1 MALHSLDRPKAD
13 QLLREIDAFCL
24 KRQKSNRKLAK
35 DVAAWVETAMKIN
48 ADKQQARSG
57 GPHGAMR
64 AEDVDIDMDFDDEED
79 G

>member
-1 MALHSLDRPKAD
+1 MALQPLDRPKAD

-35 DVAAWVETAMKIN
+35 DVAAWVETAMKI
-48 ADKQQARSG
+48 S
-57 GPHGAMR
+57 GAMR
-64 AEDVDIDMDFDDEED
+64 AEDVDIDMGFDDEED

>member
-1 MALHSLDRPKAD
+1 MALQPLDRPKAD

-35 DVAAWVETAMKIN
+35 DVAAWVETAMKIS
-48 ADKQQARSG
+48 AR
-57 GPHGAMR
+57 AMR